1 MNLLELLH
9 NEKVVRQLE
18 KIDTQLKDL
27 IEPSTEDVGI
37 RWKILLI
44 IETLLNK
51 YGSKNGHIGEYFERY
66 SDIQNEIDD
75 VIERIKALQVQISDS
90 EFEIDDLNEKIKAGG
105 YSVDT
110 TTFEG
115 NVFEI
120 LKKELIENK
129 KLNYKYGRKEE
140 Q

>member
-9 NEKVVRQLE
+9 NERVVGYLE
-18 KIDTQLKDL
+18 KIDIQLKEL
-27 IEPSTEDVGI
+27 IESNTDDIGLALKLV
-37 RWKILLI
+37 LM

-66 SDIQNEIDD
+66 SNIQNEIDSVNLD
-75 VIERIKALQVQISDS
+75 IDKLKLKILESNYQIDN
-90 EFEIDDLNEKIKAGG
+90 LNEKIKAGG
-105 YSVDT
+105 YSVDM

-115 NVFEI
+115 TVFER
-120 LKKELIENK
+120 LKTELIENK
-129 KLNYKYGRKEE
+129 KLNYKYGR